1 MCPAG
6 TEARSKLLGCF
17 VAMFGKFLATC
28 YYNDQPA
35 VKLAVA
41 VVVAVAVVAV
51 AVVVAPAGWRLAGR

>member
-41 VVVAVAVVAV
+41 VVVAVAVA
-51 AVVVAPAGWRLAGR
+51 VAPAGWRLAGR

>member
-17 VAMFGKFLATC
+17 IAMFGKFLATC

-41 VVVAVAVVAV
+41 VVVAVAVA
-51 AVVVAPAGWRLAGR
+51 VAPAGWRLAGR

>member
-41 VVVAVAVVAV
+41 VVVAVAGA
-51 AVVVAPAGWRLAGR
+51 VAPAGWRLAGR